1 MQKEVITTDE
11 TDNKNNKKQRKDEK
25 KRTDW
30 KENRKRQIPE
40 EAEEV
45 GCLCGNLMRGILF
58 NKCPSAP
65 IIAFFHFTL
74 LSSVSF
80 YLVISFCAVLCC
92 AVYSRIGRVWILEK
106 PITSFGCLFSF
117 FLFCVFYTSQES
129 WTYSSSP
136 FTLYLGKLFVHF
148 GLIWS
153 IWSIYLTIK
162 KTSLS
167 RVKSTYYKF

>member
-25 KRTDW
+25 KKKQIEKKIERD
-30 KENRKRQIPE
+30 IPE

-80 YLVISFCAVLCC
+80 YLVISFCAVLCI
-92 AVYSRIGRVWILEK
+92 AV
-106 PITSFGCLFSF
+106 
-117 FLFCVFYTSQES
+117 
-129 WTYSSSP
+129 
-136 FTLYLGKLFVHF
+136 
-148 GLIWS
+148 
-153 IWSIYLTIK
+153 
-162 KTSLS
+162 
-167 RVKSTYYKF
+167 

>member
-1 MQKEVITTDE
+1 MKLTIKITRSKGKT
-11 TDNKNNKKQRKDEK
+11 KK

-80 YLVISFCAVLCC
+80 YLVISFR
-92 AVYSRIGRVWILEK
+92 AVYSSIGRVWILEK
-106 PITSFGCLFSF
+106 PITGFGCLFF
-117 FLFCVFYTSQES
+117 FFFFFFCVFYASQES
-129 WTYSSSP
+129 WTYQSSV
-136 FTLYLGKLFVHF
+136 FTLHLIHGKTLGPLWYPVHLVHLLFLFLVWLRESF
-148 GLIWS
+148 DL
-153 IWSIYLTIK
+153 
-162 KTSLS
+162 
-167 RVKSTYYKF
+167 

>member
-1 MQKEVITTDE
+1 MKLTIKITRSKGKTKKKEQI
-11 TDNKNNKKQRKDEK
+11 EK
-25 KRTDW
+25 KIERD
-30 KENRKRQIPE
+30 IPE

-92 AVYSRIGRVWILEK
+92 VQQYRACLD
-106 PITSFGCLFSF
+106 FGKAYNEFWLSF
-117 FLFCVFYTSQES
+117 FLFPFLCVLHKSRILNLLI
-129 WTYSSSP
+129 
-136 FTLYLGKLFVHF
+136 FTLHLILGKTLGPLRFNLVH
-148 GLIWS
+148 LV
-153 IWSIYLTIK
+153 YLLNNK
-162 KTSLS
+162 KD
-167 RVKSTYYKF
+167 KFE